1 MTHATGAAQVRPLQV
16 EMNGINVIAESER
29 KGHPRDLFWPWFAAN
44 VSVLGLSYGA
54 FVLGFGISFWQALI
68 VGAVGIVLS
77 FLACGF
83 ISVAGKRGSA
93 PTMVLSRAAFGV
105 NGNKLPAAI
114 SWLLTVGWET
124 VLVILATLATA
135 TVFKQLN
142 WGGGD
147 GTKVVA
153 LIIVVGLTIFGGVMG
168 FDLIIRLQ
176 TVITIVTGVAT
187 VVFIALVADHIHW
200 HTVSGIHS
208 GSAQA
213 VIGALV
219 FVMTGFGLGWVN
231 VAADYSRYL
240 PRRSS
245 GRGVVWWTTFA
256 SSIAPVFLVVFGLL
270 LAGSSSSLNSA
281 IQADPIG
288 ALATLLPTWF
298 LVPFAIVAV
307 LWRIGGSVLDIYS
320 SGLALLTLGVRVPR
334 YVAALIDGT
343 VMTLGTIY
351 VVFFAHSNFIVQF
364 QGFLITLGVPIA
376 AWCGIMLADIALRRR
391 NYAEP
396 ELFTPRGRYGDIRW
410 LPVLT
415 VVVATGLGWG
425 LVTNGLASW
434 LTWQGYLL
442 GPFGLGGKE
451 GAWAFANLGV
461 LIALALGFVVTFVF
475 SRSTVR
481 AEEAAPVPAAATV

>member
-1 MTHATGAAQVRPLQV
+1 MTEATGAADVRPLQI
-16 EMNGINVIAESER
+16 EMNGINVISESER

-44 VSVLGLSYGA
+44 ISVLGLSYGA
-54 FVLGFGISFWQALI
+54 FVLGFGISFWQAVV
-68 VGAVGIVLS
+68 VGVVGIVLS

-93 PTMVLSRAAFGV
+93 PTMVLSRAAFGI

-135 TVFKQLN
+135 TVFKQLG
-142 WGGGD
+142 WGGGN

-153 LIIVVGLTIFGGVMG
+153 LILVVGLTIFGGVMG
-168 FDLIIRLQ
+168 FDLIMRLQ
-176 TVITIVTGVAT
+176 TVITIVTGIAT

-200 HTVSGIHS
+200 PIVSGIHS

-245 GRGVVWWTTFA
+245 GAGVVWWTTFA
-256 SSIAPVFLVVFGLL
+256 SSIAPVFLLLFGLL
-270 LAGSSSSLNSA
+270 LAGSSSSLSTA
-281 IQADPIG
+281 IGADPIG

-307 LWRIGGSVLDIYS
+307 LGLIGGSVLDIYS
-320 SGLALLTLGVRVPR
+320 SGLALLTLGVRLPR
-334 YVAALIDGT
+334 YQAALIDGT
-343 VMTLGTIY
+343 VMTAGTIY
-351 VVFFAHSNFIVQF
+351 VVFFTHNFIGQF
-364 QGFLITLGVPIA
+364 EGFLITLGVPIA
-376 AWCGIMLADIALRRR
+376 AWCGVMLADIALRRR
-391 NYAEP
+391 DYAEP
-396 ELFTPRGRYGDIRW
+396 DLFTTSGRYGDIRW
-410 LPVLT
+410 APVLA
-415 VVVATGLGWG
+415 VVVATVVGWG
-425 LVTNGLASW
+425 LVTHANATW
-434 LTWQGYLL
+434 LSWQGYLL
-442 GPFGLGGKE
+442 GPFGLGGKT
-451 GAWAFANLGV
+451 GAWAYANLGV
-461 LIALALGFVVTFVF
+461 LIALALGFVVTIVF

-481 AEEAAPVPAAATV
+481 AEEAAPVPAPATV